1 MGPAGPMQL
10 ERVFI
15 MLKQYRN
22 NLFGDRG
29 TDIQSALNYANRLL
43 SAAPDSASGFTA
55 LHVVLNTVINAVEA
69 QSAAP
74 DHPADVPAD
83 LAVPADPRAM
93 FLDWL
98 NAEGR
103 AMILEEIEDRLDT
116 IREEIDDK
124 ISDRLAE
131 DLENLDITVSFNR

>member
-1 MGPAGPMQL
+1 
-10 ERVFI
+10 
-15 MLKQYRN
+15 MLNQYKN

-69 QSAAP
+69 QSAVP
-74 DHPADVPAD
+74 DYPAD
-83 LAVPADPRAM
+83 LVVPADPRAM

-98 NAEGR
+98 NTEGR

-116 IREEIDDK
+116 IREEIDDR

>member
-1 MGPAGPMQL
+1 MQL
-10 ERVFI
+10 ERVFYYVEPV
-15 MLKQYRN
+15 QN

-43 SAAPDSASGFTA
+43 SAAPDSAACFTA

-69 QSAAP
+69 QSAVP
-74 DHPADVPAD
+74 DYPADLAAD

-98 NAEGR
+98 NTEGR
-103 AMILEEIEDRLDT
+103 ALILEEIEDRLDT

>member
-1 MGPAGPMQL
+1 MQL

-22 NLFGDRG
+22 DLFGDRG

-74 DHPADVPAD
+74 NHPADHPAD
-83 LAVPADPRAM
+83 LTVPADPRAM
-93 FLDWL
+93 FL
-98 NAEGR
+98 
-103 AMILEEIEDRLDT
+103 EEIEGRLNT
-116 IREEIDDK
+116 LREELGDK
-124 ISDRLAE
+124 IFDRLAE

>member
-1 MGPAGPMQL
+1 
-10 ERVFI
+10 
-15 MLKQYRN
+15 MLNQYKN

-29 TDIQSALNYANRLL
+29 TDIQSALNYASRLL
-43 SAAPDSASGFTA
+43 SAAADRATCFTA

-74 DHPADVPAD
+74 DHPAN

-98 NAEGR
+98 NTEGR

-116 IREEIDDK
+116 LREEIGDNIANQ
-124 ISDRLAE
+124 ISE
-131 DLENLDITVSFNR
+131 ELENLDVTVSINR

>member
-1 MGPAGPMQL
+1 
-10 ERVFI
+10 
-15 MLKQYRN
+15 MLNQYKN

-43 SAAPDSASGFTA
+43 SAASDRATCFTA

-74 DHPADVPAD
+74 DHPADVAAD
-83 LAVPADPRAM
+83 VAVPADPRAM

-98 NAEGR
+98 NTEGR
-103 AMILEEIEDRLDT
+103 ALILEEIEDRLDT

>member
-1 MGPAGPMQL
+1 
-10 ERVFI
+10 
-15 MLKQYRN
+15 MLNQYKN

-69 QSAAP
+69 QSAVP
-74 DHPADVPAD
+74 DHPAD

-98 NAEGR
+98 NTEGH
-103 AMILEEIEDRLDT
+103 ALILEEIEGRLDT
-116 IREEIDDK
+116 LREEIGDNIANQ
-124 ISDRLAE
+124 ISE
-131 DLENLDITVSFNR
+131 ELENLDITVSVNR

>member
-1 MGPAGPMQL
+1 
-10 ERVFI
+10 
-15 MLKQYRN
+15 MLNQYKN

-43 SAAPDSASGFTA
+43 SAAPDIATCFTA

-74 DHPADVPAD
+74 DHPADVAAD
-83 LAVPADPRAM
+83 VAVPADPRAM

-98 NAEGR
+98 NTDGR

>member
-1 MGPAGPMQL
+1 
-10 ERVFI
+10 
-15 MLKQYRN
+15 MLNQYKN

-43 SAAPDSASGFTA
+43 SAEYSPSVKSASGFTA

-98 NAEGR
+98 NTEGH
-103 AMILEEIEDRLDT
+103 AMILEEIEGRLDT
-116 IREEIDDK
+116 LREELGDNIANQ
-124 ISDRLAE
+124 ISE
-131 DLENLDITVSFNR
+131 ELENLDVTVSINR

>member
-1 MGPAGPMQL
+1 
-10 ERVFI
+10 
-15 MLKQYRN
+15 MLNQYKN

-43 SAAPDSASGFTA
+43 SAAPDSAACFTA

-74 DHPADVPAD
+74 DHPAD

-98 NAEGR
+98 NTEGR
-103 AMILEEIEDRLDT
+103 ALILEEIEDRLDT

>member
-1 MGPAGPMQL
+1 MQL

-22 NLFGDRG
+22 DLFGDRG

-43 SAAPDSASGFTA
+43 SAAPDSAACFTA

-69 QSAAP
+69 QSAVP
-74 DHPADVPAD
+74 DYPADLAAD

-98 NAEGR
+98 NTEGR
-103 AMILEEIEDRLDT
+103 ALILEEIEDRLDT

>member
-1 MGPAGPMQL
+1 
-10 ERVFI
+10 
-15 MLKQYRN
+15 MLNQYKN

-29 TDIQSALNYANRLL
+29 TDIQSALDYANRLL
-43 SAAPDSASGFTA
+43 SAAYSPSVKSASGFTA

-83 LAVPADPRAM
+83 VAVPADPRAM

-98 NAEGR
+98 NTDGR

-116 IREEIDDK
+116 IREEINDK

>member
-1 MGPAGPMQL
+1 
-10 ERVFI
+10 
-15 MLKQYRN
+15 MLNQYKN

-43 SAAPDSASGFTA
+43 SAAPDSAACFTA

-74 DHPADVPAD
+74 DHPANVPAD

-98 NAEGR
+98 NTAGH
-103 AMILEEIEDRLDT
+103 ALILEEIEGRLDT
-116 IREEIDDK
+116 LREEIGDNIANQ
-124 ISDRLAE
+124 ISE
-131 DLENLDITVSFNR
+131 ELENLDITVSVNR

>member
-22 NLFGDRG
+22 VLFGDRG
-29 TDIQSALNYANRLL
+29 TDIQSASNYANRLL

-74 DHPADVPAD
+74 NHPADVAAD
-83 LAVPADPRAM
+83 VAVPADPRAM
-93 FLDWL
+93 FL
-98 NAEGR
+98 
-103 AMILEEIEDRLDT
+103 EEIEGRLNT
-116 IREEIDDK
+116 LREELGDK
-124 ISDRLAE
+124 IFDRLAE

>member
-1 MGPAGPMQL
+1 
-10 ERVFI
+10 
-15 MLKQYRN
+15 MLNQYKN

-69 QSAAP
+69 QSAVP
-74 DHPADVPAD
+74 DYPAD
-83 LAVPADPRAM
+83 LAADVAADVAVPADPRAM
-93 FLDWL
+93 FL
-98 NAEGR
+98 
-103 AMILEEIEDRLDT
+103 EEIEGRLNT
-116 IREEIDDK
+116 LREEIDDK

>member
-1 MGPAGPMQL
+1 
-10 ERVFI
+10 
-15 MLKQYRN
+15 MLNQYKN

-43 SAAPDSASGFTA
+43 SAAPDSATCFTA

-69 QSAAP
+69 QSAVP
-74 DHPADVPAD
+74 DHSANVPAD

-98 NAEGR
+98 NTEGR
-103 AMILEEIEDRLDT
+103 ALILEEIEDRLDT
-116 IREEIDDK
+116 IREDIDDK

>member
-1 MGPAGPMQL
+1 MQL

-74 DHPADVPAD
+74 DHPANVPAD

-98 NAEGR
+98 NTAGH
-103 AMILEEIEDRLDT
+103 ALILEEIEGRLDT
-116 IREEIDDK
+116 LREEIGDNIANQ
-124 ISDRLAE
+124 ISE
-131 DLENLDITVSFNR
+131 ELENLDVTVSINR

>member
-1 MGPAGPMQL
+1 
-10 ERVFI
+10 
-15 MLKQYRN
+15 MLNQYKN

-83 LAVPADPRAM
+83 LAVPADPRAVILGW
-93 FLDWL
+93 LDT
-98 NAEGR
+98 AGR
-103 AMILEEIEDRLDT
+103 ALILEEIADRIDT
-116 IREEIDDK
+116 LREELGDNIANQ
-124 ISDRLAE
+124 ISE
-131 DLENLDITVSFNR
+131 ELENLDVTVSINR

>member
-1 MGPAGPMQL
+1 
-10 ERVFI
+10 
-15 MLKQYRN
+15 MLNQYKN

-74 DHPADVPAD
+74 DYPADVAAD
-83 LAVPADPRAM
+83 VAVPADPRAM

-98 NAEGR
+98 NTEGR
-103 AMILEEIEDRLDT
+103 ALILEEIEDRLDT

>member
-15 MLKQYRN
+15 MLNQYKN

-43 SAAPDSASGFTA
+43 SAAPDRATCFTA

-98 NAEGR
+98 NTEGR
-103 AMILEEIEDRLDT
+103 ALILEEIEDRLDT

>member
-1 MGPAGPMQL
+1 MQL

-22 NLFGDRG
+22 DLFGDRG

-74 DHPADVPAD
+74 NHPADVAAD
-83 LAVPADPRAM
+83 VAVPADPRAM
-93 FLDWL
+93 FL
-98 NAEGR
+98 
-103 AMILEEIEDRLDT
+103 EEIEGRLNT
-116 IREEIDDK
+116 LREELGDK
-124 ISDRLAE
+124 IFDRLAE

>member
-1 MGPAGPMQL
+1 
-10 ERVFI
+10 
-15 MLKQYRN
+15 MLNQYKN

-74 DHPADVPAD
+74 DHSANVPANVPAD

-98 NAEGR
+98 NTDGR

>member
-1 MGPAGPMQL
+1 
-10 ERVFI
+10 
-15 MLKQYRN
+15 MLKQYKN

-43 SAAPDSASGFTA
+43 SAAPDSAACFTA

-74 DHPADVPAD
+74 DHPANVPAD

-98 NAEGR
+98 NTEGR
-103 AMILEEIEDRLDT
+103 ALILEEIEDRLDT

>member
-1 MGPAGPMQL
+1 
-10 ERVFI
+10 
-15 MLKQYRN
+15 MLNQYKN

-43 SAAPDSASGFTA
+43 SDAPRGAGSSRDSASGFTA

-74 DHPADVPAD
+74 DHPAD

-98 NAEGR
+98 NTDGR
-103 AMILEEIEDRLDT
+103 ALILEEIEDRLDT

>member
-1 MGPAGPMQL
+1 
-10 ERVFI
+10 
-15 MLKQYRN
+15 MLNQYKN

-43 SAAPDSASGFTA
+43 SAAPDSAACFTA

-69 QSAAP
+69 QSAVP
-74 DHPADVPAD
+74 DYPADLAAD

-98 NAEGR
+98 NTEGR
-103 AMILEEIEDRLDT
+103 ALILEEIEDRLDT

>member
-1 MGPAGPMQL
+1 
-10 ERVFI
+10 
-15 MLKQYRN
+15 MLNQYKN

-43 SAAPDSASGFTA
+43 SAAPDSATCFTA

-74 DHPADVPAD
+74 NHPADVAAD

-98 NAEGR
+98 NTEGR
-103 AMILEEIEDRLDT
+103 ALILEEIEDRLDT
-116 IREEIDDK
+116 IREDLDDK
-124 ISDRLAE
+124 IANQISE
-131 DLENLDITVSFNR
+131 ELENLDVTVSINR

>member
-1 MGPAGPMQL
+1 
-10 ERVFI
+10 
-15 MLKQYRN
+15 MLNQYKN

-43 SAAPDSASGFTA
+43 SAAPDSAACFTA
-55 LHVVLNTVINAVEA
+55 LHVVLNTVEA

-74 DHPADVPAD
+74 DHPADVAAD
-83 LAVPADPRAM
+83 VAVPADPRAM

-98 NAEGR
+98 NTEGR
-103 AMILEEIEDRLDT
+103 ALILEEIEDRLDT

>member
-1 MGPAGPMQL
+1 
-10 ERVFI
+10 
-15 MLKQYRN
+15 MLNQYKN

-43 SAAPDSASGFTA
+43 SAAPDSAACFTA

-74 DHPADVPAD
+74 DHSANVPAD

-98 NAEGR
+98 NTEGR
-103 AMILEEIEDRLDT
+103 ALILEEIEDRLDT